1 MVTGGL
7 AVALFT
13 AAAFVTFGHAEHG
26 TSGVTA
32 TTATRVAVVDVRW
45 VPKWTAASARA
56 VAAAGEPTMDFRWL
70 PKQYL
75 DAALTSQTG

>member
-7 AVALFT
+7 AVVLFT
-13 AAAFVTFGHAEHG
+13 AAAFLTFGHGEPG
-26 TSGVTA
+26 SSGVTSEH
-32 TTATRVAVVDVRW
+32 ATRVAVEDVRW

-56 VAAAGEPTMDFRWL
+56 VAATGEPTMDPRWL

-75 DAALTSQTG
+75 EAALTSQAG